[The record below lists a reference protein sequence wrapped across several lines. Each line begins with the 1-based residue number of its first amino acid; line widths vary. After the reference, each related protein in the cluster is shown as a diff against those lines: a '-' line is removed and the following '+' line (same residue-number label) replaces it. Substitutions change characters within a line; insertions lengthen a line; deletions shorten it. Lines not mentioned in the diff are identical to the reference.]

1 MSRPLPPTRTIVS
14 IALAVAGLAACGG
27 EAPPSNTSP
36 SASPAGTAR
45 TAHKNADY
53 SIAGRTVRL
62 LDGVADEPV
71 APGSAARAVTRY
83 FGNEAWGDIN
93 GDGRDDV
100 AFVLTQETGGSGT
113 FFYAVVALASERGFV
128 GSQAALLGDR
138 IAPQSTDVRPDGTI
152 DVAFA
157 HRAPGESFSTPPSI
171 AKSIRLKLNAATLQL
186 GELVQNFEGE
196 ANPNAMTL
204 DMKTWTW
211 VRAMDGGN
219 EIVPRRADAFTLT
232 FRADGTFSA
241 TTDCNRVMGGYEVEG
256 ANLAFGAMAAT
267 KMFCADAQESVFSEL
282 LGRVRSYAF
291 TARGELLLRLEGDG
305 NVITLR

>member
-1 MSRPLPPTRTIVS
+1 
-14 IALAVAGLAACGG
+14 
-27 EAPPSNTSP
+27 
-36 SASPAGTAR
+36 
-45 TAHKNADY
+45 
-53 SIAGRTVRL
+53 L
-62 LDGVADEPV
+62 LDGVADEPA

-93 GDGRDDV
+93 GDGRNDV

-113 FFYAVVALASERGFV
+113 FFYAVVALASESGFV
-128 GSQAALLGDR
+128 GSQAVLLGDR
-138 IAPQSTDVRPDGTI
+138 IAPQSTEIRPDGTI
-152 DVAFA
+152 DVTFA
-157 HRAPGESFSTPPSI
+157 DRAPGEGFSTPPSI

-196 ANPNAMTL
+196 ANPDAMTL

-232 FRADGTFSA
+232 FRPDGTFSA
-241 TTDCNRVMGGYEVEG
+241 TTDCNRVMGGYELEG
-256 ANLAFGAMAAT
+256 ATLEFGTMAAT
-267 KMFCADAQESVFSEL
+267 KMFCADAQESVFTEL
-282 LGRVRSYAF
+282 LGRARSYSF